1 MKQLTQKE
9 LKKFRANLR
18 TWYERKTDAELIEG
32 LNWYNDAQK
41 TAAILADVF
50 KVERSVAAA
59 VISALSPNNKWERNK
74 LDAATVLSAVES
86 GTPMES
92 VKVCTYSSN
101 KAKAFAIAKGET
113 KISKT
118 SPKTF
123 AFAKTVGDLDERH
136 VTIDKW
142 HLRACQ
148 TASKSPVKVS
158 ESCSSKQY
166 KQIESE
172 TAKVAAE
179 YGIPA
184 YKFQAV
190 IWVVIR
196 NRWSN

>member
-18 TWYERKTDAELIEG
+18 TWYERKTEAELIEG

-50 KVERSVAAA
+50 KVERSVSAG

-74 LDAATVLSAVES
+74 LDAATVLSAIES
-86 GTPMES
+86 GTPMDS
-92 VKVCTYSSN
+92 VKVCTYNEN
-101 KAKAFAIAKGET
+101 KAKAFAIAKGEV
-113 KISKT
+113 KISQS

-123 AFAKTVGDLDERH
+123 SFAKNVGDLDERY

-148 TASKSPVKVS
+148 TTSNKPVKAC
-158 ESCSSKQY
+158 ESCSAKQY
-166 KQIESE
+166 KQIETE
-172 TAKVAAE
+172 TVKVAAE

-190 IWVVIR
+190 VWVVIR
-196 NRWSN
+196 KRWTS